1 MIARVGWFLAA
12 SVMWT
17 VLLGDG
23 AQLTSV
29 RGAAAWFVHAPLS
42 LLAGFALIE
51 LGLIVAGRYS
61 ARARARIDLQLHAAL
76 RRAAD
81 RLPADRRAAYLRE
94 WEGELHAILQGPPV
108 ARVWPALRYVAG
120 LRRAAPAIARVLDP
134 GRPAGR
140 LRAAG
145 RGARAFALGVVLIPL
160 VTSVVLLFVALIVVG
175 MLLVA
180 VWAAAVATTGRRAFR
195 ETFVRGCR
203 RTGLCLFG
211 WPAADDAP
219 GEQTILS
226 L

>member
-1 MIARVGWFLAA
+1 MITRVGLFLVAFA
-12 SVMWT
+12 MWT

-29 RGAAAWFVHAPLS
+29 RGVAAWFAHTPLTF
-42 LLAGFALIE
+42 LAGLALTE

-61 ARARARIDLQLHAAL
+61 ARARSLFDRRLHGSL
-76 RRAAD
+76 RSAAD

-145 RGARAFALGVVLIPL
+145 RGARDVALGVALIPI
-160 VTSVVLLFVALIVVG
+160 VTPVLLLFVALIVAG

-180 VWAAAVATTGRRAFR
+180 IWAIAVAMIGRTTFTQA
-195 ETFVRGCR
+195 FVRGCR
-203 RTGLCLFG
+203 RSGLCLFG

-219 GEQTILS
+219 GEQTLLS